1 MIAAEGATAAL
12 LTEEFPELEFLP
24 LMGYR
29 VKYSRKK
36 ILLPWKILTQFPKII
51 FTIYK
56 EHQWLKNHVKK
67 YRIDAVISDNRFG
80 LYSDTIPSI
89 YITHQLLIK
98 TGNSFTEKIA
108 QQIHYR
114 FIKKYKECWV
124 PDFKENGLSGEL
136 SHPKNIPGNTKYIG
150 CLSRFET
157 ENDLEKK
164 YDLLICI
171 SGPEPQRTIF
181 EEQLLN
187 DLKIYKGTVLFIR
200 GLPESNK
207 QVISNTA
214 NVEFKNHLSGKKLNI
229 AILQSDM
236 IVSRCGYTTV
246 MDLVKLN
253 KKAILVP
260 TPGQTEQDYLALYL
274 KEKKMF
280 FTVQQKKFILE
291 DVLQQAATFSFKLQQ
306 NNMNEYKNI
315 ISQFVQSLQTRNFA
329 QQ

>member
-1 MIAAEGATAAL
+1 MLI
-12 LTEEFPELEFLP
+12 
-24 LMGYR
+24 
-29 VKYSRKK
+29 
-36 ILLPWKILTQFPKII
+36 QFPKII

-164 YDLLICI
+164 YDLLISI

-274 KEKKMF
+274 QEKKMF

-291 DVLQQAATFSFKLQQ
+291 EVLQHAADFSFTLQQ
-306 NNMNEYKNI
+306 YNMNEYKSTI
-315 ISQFVQSLQTRNFA
+315 TQFVQSLQTRNFA